1 MKSKTVNNPTA
12 PGSDVQALT
21 AQTARRLNPKKLRL
35 SKWTAT
41 TPHDKEKHFIIT
53 GVIQPQPP
61 ATRIETIELEAVY
74 SGRIFS
80 LSWRALTDREQW
92 LQGWQ

>member
-1 MKSKTVNNPTA
+1 MKIKTEKNSTT
-12 PGSDVQALT
+12 PGSDVQAFT
-21 AQTARRLNPKKLRL
+21 AQTARYLNPKKLRL
-35 SKWTAT
+35 SKWTSA
-41 TPHDKEKHFIIT
+41 TPHDKEKHFIVT

-61 ATRIETIELEAVY
+61 ATRIERIELEAVY
-74 SGRIFS
+74 SGRVFS

>member
-1 MKSKTVNNPTA
+1 MKKTEK
-12 PGSDVQALT
+12 GSATPRIGVQVFGS
-21 AQTARRLNPKKLRL
+21 QNARRLNPKKLRL